1 MPGGGA
7 TVREA
12 RLAASVG
19 NLACRSARR
28 GMSPRLAV
36 FAYGSLASLASAE
49 RTLGRPVQSAGP
61 ARLAGW
67 RRSWSQARD
76 NLRSEK
82 TFALADGT
90 TPSHCLGL
98 NVERRPGPGPNG
110 ALIEITEAELDRL
123 GRARDPL
130 RPGRG
135 HGRDRGRGASP
146 AFDRVVTFT
155 AKAEHYAETPPP
167 GSVILA
173 SYARAVEGAFESL
186 GPGQLEL
193 YRESTEPHPV
203 EVVEGVLVRDRIPA
217 GNPRE
222 W

>member
-1 MPGGGA
+1 
-7 TVREA
+7 
-12 RLAASVG
+12 
-19 NLACRSARR
+19 
-28 GMSPRLAV
+28 MSPRLAV

-90 TPSHCLGL
+90 TPSYCLGL

-123 GRARDPL
+123 AVREIRYDPVEVTDEIAA
-130 RPGRG
+130 G
-135 HGRDRGRGASP
+135 DSP

-155 AKAEHYAETPPP
+155 AKAENYAETPPP

-173 SYARAVEGAFESL
+173 SYARAVEAAFESL

>member
-1 MPGGGA
+1 
-7 TVREA
+7 
-12 RLAASVG
+12 
-19 NLACRSARR
+19 
-28 GMSPRLAV
+28 MSPRLAV

-49 RTLGRPVQSAGP
+49 RTLGRPVRSAGQ

-123 GRARDPL
+123 AVREIRYDPVEVTDEIAA
-130 RPGRG
+130 GG
-135 HGRDRGRGASP
+135 SP

-155 AKAEHYAETPPP
+155 AKAENYAETPPP

-173 SYARAVEGAFESL
+173 SYARAVEAAFESL
-186 GPGQLEL
+186 GPGQLDL

>member
-1 MPGGGA
+1 
-7 TVREA
+7 
-12 RLAASVG
+12 
-19 NLACRSARR
+19 
-28 GMSPRLAV
+28 MSPRLAV
-36 FAYGSLASLASAE
+36 FAYGSLVSLASAE
-49 RTLGRPVQSAGP
+49 RTLGRSVQSAGP

-90 TPSHCLGL
+90 TPSYCLGL
-98 NVERRPGPGPNG
+98 NVARRTGPGPNG
-110 ALIEITEAELDRL
+110 ALIEITAAELDRL
-123 GRARDPL
+123 AVREIRYDPVEVT
-130 RPGRG
+130 
-135 HGRDRGRGASP
+135 DEIAAEDSP

-155 AKAEHYAETPPP
+155 AKAENHAETPPP

-173 SYARAVEGAFESL
+173 AYARAVEAAFESL

-193 YRESTEPHPV
+193 YRESTEPQPV